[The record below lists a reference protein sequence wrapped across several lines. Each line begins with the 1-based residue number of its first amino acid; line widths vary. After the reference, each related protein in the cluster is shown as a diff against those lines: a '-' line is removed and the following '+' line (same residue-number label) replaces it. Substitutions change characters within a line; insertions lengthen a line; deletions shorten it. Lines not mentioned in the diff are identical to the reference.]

1 VAESDTNQTHDLFIK
16 KFELDHVGGID
27 TVQSSISYTLGQNIE
42 NLTLTG
48 KANLQGVGNILDNV
62 IMGNVGNNTLDGG
75 IGWDTMS
82 GGLGNDTYYVD
93 NIRDVIVENPN
104 EGKDSVFSLA
114 THTLSEN
121 VENLTLQGTGSVY
134 ATGNSLNNVITG
146 NVGNNRLDGVTGDDT
161 LVGGAGNDIYVING
175 GDVITEKANEGPDT
189 VWSTMTYSLGANFE
203 NLTLQGNA
211 AINATGNALNNVLI
225 GNAANNSLSGGAGN
239 DTMLG
244 GAGNDTYSVDSTL
257 DVVTENLNEGTDTV
271 LSTVTYTLGVNVEN
285 LTLQGATAINGTG
298 NSLSNVITG
307 NTGNNLLDG
316 GAGHDTVNG
325 GNGNDTLNGGNG
337 NDSLLG
343 GSGNDVLNGSTG
355 FDTLVGGIGND
366 MLNGGV
372 QNDTYLF
379 GRSQGIDFIIDN
391 DTTIGNKDSVVLDAN
406 VTSDQLWFTQSA
418 TNLDVQIIGTNDH
431 FVILNWFSGSQYQV
445 EELHSGDGKTLTDA
459 NVQNLVTAMA
469 SMTPPPFGQT
479 TLTATEHAALDP
491 VITASWS

>member
-1 VAESDTNQTHDLFIK
+1 
-16 KFELDHVGGID
+16 
-27 TVQSSISYTLGQNIE
+27 
-42 NLTLTG
+42 
-48 KANLQGVGNILDNV
+48 
-62 IMGNVGNNTLDGG
+62 
-75 IGWDTMS
+75 
-82 GGLGNDTYYVD
+82 
-93 NIRDVIVENPN
+93 
-104 EGKDSVFSLA
+104 
-114 THTLSEN
+114 
-121 VENLTLQGTGSVY
+121 
-134 ATGNSLNNVITG
+134 
-146 NVGNNRLDGVTGDDT
+146 
-161 LVGGAGNDIYVING
+161 
-175 GDVITEKANEGPDT
+175 
-189 VWSTMTYSLGANFE
+189 
-203 NLTLQGNA
+203 LQGNA